1 MGTADE
7 GLRRE
12 IGSERQELALAVDSL
27 RGEVR
32 RAKRRLPKI
41 VAGVVAAVV
50 VLKLVRR
57 RLRGRR

>member
-12 IGSERQELALAVDSL
+12 IGSERQELELAVESL

-32 RAKRRLPKI
+32 RAKRKVPKI

-50 VLKLVRR
+50 VLKLVLRR
-57 RLRGRR
+57 RRRRR